1 MKLVNSISLFVLV
14 FGLGL
19 FVVSCAGGDAQN
31 SSNDEQQEETMHEGH
46 DHDHDEATTEASA
59 PHGEG
64 KEYTSAYVC
73 PMHCPESGSEEAGNC
88 PKCGMAYVPLAEH
101 TKNGHTH

>member
-19 FVVSCAGGDAQN
+19 LMTSCSGGDAQN
-31 SSNDEQQEETMHEGH
+31 GANDDQQEEMMHDDH
-46 DHDHDEATTEASA
+46 DHDHDDTTMEAGAM
-59 PHGEG
+59 HGEG

-73 PMHCPESGSEEAGNC
+73 PMHCTGSGSEEEGKC
-88 PKCGMAYVPLAEH
+88 PVCGMAYVPLAEH

>member
-1 MKLVNSISLFVLV
+1 MKLVKSISLFVLV

-19 FVVSCAGGDAQN
+19 LMTSCSGSDSQSNN
-31 SSNDEQQEETMHEGH
+31 SDDQQEEMMHEDQGH
-46 DHDHDEATTEASA
+46 HDGTTSASYS
-59 PHGEG
+59 HGEG

-101 TKNGHTH
+101 TENGHTH